1 MIEKEI
7 KDLAAAY
14 NDATS
19 VEEARELRSQL
30 FTALLNLYGAPHYLV
45 TFSSQEFIADGIAK
59 ISSIMAVRGNRYY
72 VLECLPDTAGVT
84 QRYDYMVGGEDDGS
98 D

>member
-1 MIEKEI
+1 MIEQDI
-7 KDLAAAY
+7 KDLARAY

-19 VEEARELRSQL
+19 VGEARELRSQL

-45 TFSSQEFIADGIAK
+45 TFSSQEFIVDGIAK
-59 ISSIMAVRGNRYY
+59 ISSIMAVRDNRYC